1 MKRSAVAVVLLAGA
15 LSGMTVLAA
24 NPKPPP
30 APAVVADAPTVQSL
44 APMLEQF
51 KWGINHQ
58 ELVRIHNQTGG
69 IFDQDYNPQLAKL
82 QPGVQMQSVEA
93 EREQKKAAFAASFVE
108 FKDTPTGFDTTGI
121 HAEYTYKNKEAV
133 MAAHEAIV
141 AAARAYKP
149 DAAIEGVLVQEMA
162 QPGDRAGKRR
172 YFFFIGAP
180 PGDRLWK
187 IYDEVKLVEGGPMGK
202 TYQEAITKLNV
213 QFNTPAR
220 IRAASAADGLLF
232 TTSDWQDS
240 PTHLRA
246 LDRSREGV
254 VAIVIEDRAVLGAL
268 PSLRSN
274 QVEDPMAIDPS
285 ISAVTRGVGR
295 TDPNAS
301 RDAGAPD
308 AKRR

>member
-1 MKRSAVAVVLLAGA
+1 MKRSAVVAAVLLAGA
-15 LSGMTVLAA
+15 LPGMTVLAA
-24 NPKPPP
+24 NPKPPT
-30 APAVVADAPTVQSL
+30 APVVVDAPTVQTL

-51 KWGINHQ
+51 KWGITHQ

-93 EREQKKAAFAASFVE
+93 EREQKKSAFAASFVE

-121 HAEYTYKNKEAV
+121 HAEYTYRNKEAV
-133 MAAHEAIV
+133 MYV
-141 AAARAYKP
+141 
-149 DAAIEGVLVQEMA
+149 
-162 QPGDRAGKRR
+162 DRIGRRR

-187 IYDEVKLVEGGPMGK
+187 IYDEVKLVDGGPYGK
-202 TYQEAITKLNV
+202 TYQEGVTKLNV
-213 QFNTPAR
+213 QLNTPAR
-220 IRAASAADGLLF
+220 IRGADAAQGLGF
-232 TTSDWQDS
+232 TTADWQDS

-246 LDRSREGV
+246 LDRSREGIL
-254 VAIVIEDRAVLGAL
+254 AIVLEDRAILGAL
-268 PSLRSN
+268 ATLRSN
-274 QVEDPMAIDPS
+274 QPEDPMAIDPS
-285 ISAVTRGVGR
+285 ISAVTRGIGR

-308 AKRR
+308 AKRH

>member
-1 MKRSAVAVVLLAGA
+1 MKRSAVVTAIILAGA
-15 LSGMTVLAA
+15 LPGMTVLAA
-24 NPKPPP
+24 NPKTPV
-30 APAVVADAPTVQSL
+30 APVVVDAPTVQSL

-121 HAEYTYKNKEAV
+121 HAEYTYRNKEAV
-133 MAAHEAIV
+133 MYV
-141 AAARAYKP
+141 
-149 DAAIEGVLVQEMA
+149 
-162 QPGDRAGKRR
+162 DRMGRRR

-180 PGDRLWK
+180 PADRLWK
-187 IYDEVKLVEGGPMGK
+187 IYDEVKLVDGGPYGK
-202 TYQEAITKLNV
+202 TYQEGVTKLNV

-220 IRAASAADGLLF
+220 IRGADAAQGLGF
-232 TTSDWQDS
+232 TTADWQDA

-246 LDRSREGV
+246 LDRSREGIL
-254 VAIVIEDRAVLGAL
+254 AIVLEDRAILGAL
-268 PSLRSN
+268 ATLRSN

-308 AKRR
+308 ARHH

>member
-1 MKRSAVAVVLLAGA
+1 MKRSAAAVVLLAGA

-24 NPKPPP
+24 NPKPPA
-30 APAVVADAPTVQSL
+30 APVVVADPPTVQSL

-51 KWGINHQ
+51 KWGITHQ

-82 QPGVQMQSVEA
+82 QPGVQMQAVEA

-121 HAEYTYKNKEAV
+121 HAEYTYRNKEAV
-133 MAAHEAIV
+133 MYA
-141 AAARAYKP
+141 
-149 DAAIEGVLVQEMA
+149 
-162 QPGDRAGKRR
+162 DRAGKRR

-187 IYDEVKLVEGGPMGK
+187 IYDEVKLVDAGPMGK
-202 TYQEAITKLNV
+202 TYQEAVTKLNV

-220 IRAASAADGLLF
+220 IRGADAALGLGF
-232 TTSDWQDS
+232 TTADWQDG

-246 LDRSREGV
+246 LDRSREGL
-254 VAIVIEDRAVLGAL
+254 VAIVIEDRAILGAL
-268 PSLRSN
+268 ATLRSN
-274 QVEDPMAIDPS
+274 QAEDPMAIDPS

-295 TDPNAS
+295 TDPNGS

-308 AKRR
+308 AAKKK